1 MKFESEAA
9 LTRWARGASRLW
21 LLLDYDGTLA
31 EFAATPA
38 EIEPDVRVVHLLERL
53 CADTR
58 KRVAIISGRK
68 LDDIRALVPL
78 PGLFLGGTYGLDFQ
92 TPAGEIRHRVDARA
106 IAPAIESV
114 KARWR
119 QIVAGLPGFILED
132 KGLAVALH
140 ARFAAEVDAEQVLA
154 LARHDAAAHLST
166 QTLQLL
172 TGHRF
177 LEVAPTVAHKGEAV
191 SFLLGEFPWPGAQL
205 AYLGDDDKDA
215 AAFGVVHAHGGVA
228 VWVVGSSEWPRP
240 SDADYAL
247 TTPADVRRWLQ
258 GLSTPP

>member
-9 LTRWARGASRLW
+9 LTRWARSADRLW
-21 LLLDYDGTLA
+21 LFLDYDGTLA

-38 EIEPDVRVVHLLERL
+38 QIEPDARVTRLLERL
-53 CADTR
+53 RGDTR

-78 PGLFLGGTYGLDFQ
+78 PGLFLGGTYGLEWQ
-92 TPAGEIRHRVDARA
+92 TPAGEIQRRADARA
-106 IAPAIESV
+106 IAPFIEKV
-114 KARWR
+114 RARW
-119 QIVAGLPGFILED
+119 QQLVAGRSGYFLED

-140 ARFAAEVDAEQVLA
+140 ARFAEDGDAERVLD
-154 LARHDAAAHLST
+154 LARRDATADLSSDT
-166 QTLQLL
+166 FRLL

-177 LEVAPTVAHKGEAV
+177 LEVAPALAHKGEALE
-191 SFLLGEFPWPGAQL
+191 FLLGEFPWPGAQV

-228 VWVVGSSEWPRP
+228 IWIVGSSQWPRP
-240 SDADYAL
+240 PDADYAL
-247 TTPADVRRWLQ
+247 ASPAAARRWLNR
-258 GLSTPP
+258 LST